1 MKKTI
6 LLSVIVLSCVFSLMA
21 QAPPQ
26 AFNYSSVIRGS
37 NGQALPNKV
46 VALQFTILSGSPLG
60 NVEYQETHLDTTD
73 QWGVVNLA
81 IGTGTVQQGN
91 FSSIDWGIN
100 TYYLQVELDENG
112 GTNFQMMGTLQ
123 LLSVPYALYAEKA
136 SSIDTL
142 SATINSNLFFPDGV
156 NGTPVI
162 IFPDSSYTVP
172 LGKTLYITFG
182 ISMDMNIFLASGI
195 DTFYIANRAIITE
208 GTTITASSINFFSGI
223 LVDIGVE
230 AVNLKTK
237 NFPYTVP
244 TGKTLYLVS
253 FAPDGDPQCN
263 QINGIPVPLFSN
275 SLILTFQSGTII
287 QRQAQNCTNNRNWIF
302 TGYLK

>member
-6 LLSVIVLSCVFSLMA
+6 LLSAIVLSCVFSLMA

-81 IGTGTVQQGN
+81 IGTGTIQQGN
-91 FSSIDWGIN
+91 FASIDWGIN

-123 LLSVPYALYAEKA
+123 LLSVPYALYAG
-136 SSIDTL
+136 
-142 SATINSNLFFPDGV
+142 NV
-156 NGTPVI
+156 NT
-162 IFPDSSYTVP
+162 
-172 LGKTLYITFG
+172 
-182 ISMDMNIFLASGI
+182 
-195 DTFYIANRAIITE
+195 
-208 GTTITASSINFFSGI
+208 SSINTGYIFHTRGPLLSANDSTILKYSSGFDPATTHYKEYSFLVPRDGQLTNFF
-223 LVDIGVE
+223 
-230 AVNLKTK
+230 ATPTK
-237 NFPYTVP
+237 NALAAGSIVTIKV
-244 TGKTLYLVS
+244 LL
-253 FAPDGDPQCN
+253 
-263 QINGIPVPLFSN
+263 NGVATQLS
-275 SLILTFQSGTII
+275 LTFTDTDGFNTKSDTTTVIDINQGDFIAIQYSENGGVIPGTFF
-287 QRQAQNCTNNRNWIF
+287 QASIE
-302 TGYLK
+302 LK